1 MHWKSSQTNVLKQ
14 YLTAELNGMP
24 VTVCKFLFVGC
35 VILLS
40 ACRSETAY
48 RAPVSDIGQPSIS
61 SPRTTVTLTEGPRH
75 RVNEGETLYAIAWM
89 YDLNY
94 QALAQANNIAAPYV
108 IFPGQI
114 LSLDTD
120 QVPVPAAQPAR
131 PAGQPAVTQNTPIT
145 RNPIGNAQ
153 SRAAGTNNNLLRWMW
168 PANGRV
174 IGSFSSTT
182 NAKGIDIAGN
192 AGDPVY
198 AAEAGEVVYAGSA
211 LLRYGELII
220 IKHNDQFLSAYAHND
235 AIHVAEGDRV
245 SRGQQIANLGSTGID
260 RDMLHFE
267 IRLAGEPVNPVD
279 YLPPR

>member
-1 MHWKSSQTNVLKQ
+1 
-14 YLTAELNGMP
+14 MP
-24 VTVCKFLFVGC
+24 VSVMKFIFFA
-35 VILLS
+35 LLLLLT

-48 RAPVSDIGQPSIS
+48 RAPVADIGQASVS
-61 SPRTTVTLTEGPRH
+61 SPRTTVTLSEGPRH

-94 QALAQANNIAAPYV
+94 QALAQANNITAPYV
-108 IFPGQI
+108 IFPGQV
-114 LSLDTD
+114 LSLET
-120 QVPVPAAQPAR
+120 QGIQASAPASQASR
-131 PAGQPAVTQNTPIT
+131 PANAPVVTQNTTIT

-153 SRAAGTNNNLLRWMW
+153 SRAAGPNNNLLRWMW
-168 PANGRV
+168 PSNGRV
-174 IGSFSSTT
+174 IGNFSSSS

-198 AAEAGEVVYAGSA
+198 AAEAGEVVYAGGA

-235 AIHVAEGDRV
+235 AIHVAEGERV
-245 SRGQQIANLGSTGID
+245 SRGQQIASLGSTGID

-267 IRLAGEPVNPVD
+267 IRLGGEPVNPVD

>member
-1 MHWKSSQTNVLKQ
+1 
-14 YLTAELNGMP
+14 MP
-24 VTVCKFLFVGC
+24 VSVYKILFVSC

-48 RAPVSDIGQPSIS
+48 RAPVSEIGQPAIS

-94 QALAQANNIAAPYV
+94 QVLAQANNIAAPYV

-114 LSLDTD
+114 LSLDTG
-120 QVPVPAAQPAR
+120 QVPAAQSAR
-131 PAGQPAVTQNTPIT
+131 PAATPAVTPAVTQNTPIT

-153 SRAAGTNNNLLRWMW
+153 SRAAGTSNNLLRWMW

-198 AAEAGEVVYAGSA
+198 AAEAGEVVYAGGA

-245 SRGQQIANLGSTGID
+245 SRGQQIASLGSTGID